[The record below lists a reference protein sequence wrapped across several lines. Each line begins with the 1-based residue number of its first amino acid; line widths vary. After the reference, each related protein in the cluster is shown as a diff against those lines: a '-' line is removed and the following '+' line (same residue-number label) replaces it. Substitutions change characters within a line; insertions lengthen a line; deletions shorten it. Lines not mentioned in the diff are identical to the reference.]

1 MAGREQDEREMEHD
15 LGIVAVLFVQGFFEL
30 WPGGED
36 FWPIVADAQQ
46 RLFFV
51 EDKGDVG

>member
-1 MAGREQDEREMEHD
+1 MEHD

-30 WPGGED
+30 WLGGED
-36 FWPIVADAQQ
+36 FWPIVADDQL